1 MKRALLGLALAAIL
15 PMSAQAADGATS
27 AVSYNTAEVS
37 YLQANWFD
45 EDFNGYSLAGSV
57 GFANHWYATA
67 NYRSA
72 DDQGFTVDETKI
84 NLGFHTAVSDKADF
98 IAEAG
103 YARIG
108 FDIDGF
114 GDDSSSGWNAAVG
127 FRGMFTP
134 QFEGS
139 IKGTY
144 TDINDLDQN
153 EFGIQVGAVWHF
165 TDNMGLTGSY
175 EHTSLFDEDMDIWS
189 IGFRGS
195 W

>member
-1 MKRALLGLALAAIL
+1 
-15 PMSAQAADGATS
+15 
-27 AVSYNTAEVS
+27 
-37 YLQANWFD
+37 
-45 EDFNGYSLAGSV
+45 
-57 GFANHWYATA
+57 
-67 NYRSA
+67 
-72 DDQGFTVDETKI
+72 
-84 NLGFHTAVSDKADF
+84 
-98 IAEAG
+98 
-103 YARIG
+103 
-108 FDIDGF
+108 
-114 GDDSSSGWNAAVG
+114 
-127 FRGMFTP
+127 MFTP